1 MGPPPSAGGQ
11 SSAVTNKDQLDQITI
26 VAESAVETVKWVFV
40 AFATLITALGG
51 LLSVLGFKSLAAM
64 DRTWKEVSEKAA
76 ETQKAL
82 TQIDELKKDIEARR
96 MAIETELESLR
107 ETFKNDA
114 KKMKESLKDIQR
126 LGLDAADA
134 STLVSALAT
143 LNMRELQHTLDEAGK
158 QDNAEGRQAAEL
170 APELTRMVK
179 HQCVDHAL
187 EYLDEVEKNARTLEN
202 DRIVGWTNAM
212 RSIVHLYSDNF
223 DKAIEWGLRS
233 KKPENNPVGY
243 ADRAYNLAQVY
254 ARRYSTT
261 DSPQDREMAI
271 AEFREAFRIDPSMLS
286 LAHQDP
292 DLLWYVAKGDRAKL
306 DALLKEAIRAGG
318 QDQSF
323 SELLR

>member
-1 MGPPPSAGGQ
+1 
-11 SSAVTNKDQLDQITI
+11 VTNKDQLDQITT
-26 VAESAVETVKWVFV
+26 VAEGAVETVKWVFL
-40 AFATLITALGG
+40 AFATLITAFGG

-64 DRTWKEVSEKAA
+64 DRTWKDVSEKAA

-107 ETFKNDA
+107 EKFKKDA
-114 KKMKESLKDIQR
+114 KEMKRSLKDIQR

-143 LNMRELQHTLDEAGK
+143 LNMRELQHTLDEARK
-158 QDNAEGRQAAEL
+158 QDNEEGRQAAQL
-170 APELTRMVK
+170 APELTKMVK

-187 EYLDEVEKNARTLEN
+187 DYLDAVEKNARTLKN

-233 KKPENNPVGY
+233 KKPENNPMGY

-254 ARRYSTT
+254 ARRYSATGNT
-261 DSPQDREMAI
+261 QDREMAI
-271 AEFREAFRIDPSMLS
+271 AEFRDAFRIDPSMLS
-286 LAHQDP
+286 LAQQDP
-292 DLLWYVAKGDRAKL
+292 DLLWYVVRGDRAKL
-306 DALLKEAIRAGG
+306 NELLGDAIRAGG
-318 QDQSF
+318 QDQS
-323 SELLR
+323 SS